1 MFSLVI
7 TQLYTAEKDRSPLN
21 IYQQIKTNLFN
32 LLHFRLNYVM
42 VMSMGSIYY
51 MYKNRRRFSVFLAEK
66 SRKGL
71 GLVVITLGM
80 VTALTLLVWNSVE
93 AAEKKFSDFD
103 EEVSGFDEVMS
114 LVDKGVVSGYED
126 GTFKPH
132 KDITREQVALMLS
145 DALKLEAPADLDKAL
160 SNYKDVN
167 KDYWYAKEIAA
178 VTEAGIFEGDDGSF
192 LPKDSISRQ
201 QMASTI
207 ARAFAL
213 KATDS
218 DVDLADLDKV
228 SESHLSNV
236 IALAQHEVVKGEPGK
251 DGNFYFSAYKNLS
264 RVQFSMMLDRAMHVN
279 ATIEGVSGNTVTIS
293 GYDYTVDGEASG
305 ILNEENADALK
316 NAKVSFDSNGSKIAR
331 VKDLQLNSNGTSD
344 EKVVL
349 DGGNNKVFG
358 DLTINAD
365 SVSVKNVTVEGNLI
379 IAGDDVDADGI
390 TVKGDTIVGESS
402 TAALSNVKTAA
413 DGQQVTFKNS
423 TLGKL
428 VINEKDANVTIE
440 GTTKVAKLVVEQ
452 NAAITVEGNAEVSEI
467 TVTGDAT
474 EVELN
479 GSAEVDTL
487 VVESKDAK
495 ITLGSGVKV
504 GNIALPEDTKVEDV
518 IANYDDVKDQID
530 KVNGETPDES
540 TPPVTPPPGDG
551 GSDDKGIKDFEELND
566 ALENADADDTITLSK
581 NFEGTS
587 DETIEI
593 TKPVTIEGN
602 GATLKFSDAVNEKT
616 TESNGISV
624 KANNVTINDLN
635 IVMSDT
641 NGWEGLF
648 AVQVYAKT
656 GVTLKNFTG
665 TNADAALLVNSSDVT
680 LEGNIDV
687 SGNEFGGIEV
697 SQGENVSETPKLDI
711 SGATLVNESES
722 FEKKLPTIWE
732 DGVEESHTT
741 WVTGVEDLN
750 HYVYNENGK
759 SQIHYYLSPIE
770 AENVDLSL
778 RSQDADPNRA
788 DDILTAPNGSYIA
801 SFKLTNGTKINQL
814 GNLKLEL
821 MNGDQVL
828 ATNELKDQDD
838 WSDGFNGENSNITV
852 GFNIGQKVRYG
863 ASDWNHGEY
872 TDTETTPNKLK
883 VSYSLDGVSYVSGRI

>member
-1 MFSLVI
+1 
-7 TQLYTAEKDRSPLN
+7 
-21 IYQQIKTNLFN
+21 
-32 LLHFRLNYVM
+32 
-42 VMSMGSIYY
+42 MS
-51 MYKNRRRFSVFLAEK
+51 FLAEK

-80 VTALTLLVWNSVE
+80 VAALTLLAWNSVE

-279 ATIEGVSGNTVTIS
+279 ATIEGVSENTVTIS
-293 GYDYTVDGEASG
+293 GYDYTVDSEASG

-402 TAALSNVKTAA
+402 TAALSNVKAAA

-423 TLGKL
+423 TLAKL

-602 GATLKFSDAVNEKT
+602 GATLKFSEKINSK
-616 TESNGISV
+616 ENARNGLLIQADGV
-624 KANNVTINDLN
+624 VINDLT
-635 IVMSDT
+635 VEMT
-641 NGWEGLF
+641 NEDKWQGLF
-648 AVQVYAKT
+648 AVQVFDAT
-656 GVTLKNFTG
+656 GVKLKNFTG
-665 TNADAALLVNSSDVT
+665 TKADAALLVNSSEVK

-687 SGNEFGGIEV
+687 SGNEFGGVE
-697 SQGENVSETPKLDI
+697 VSETNTEGVDNAPALDVTSAI
-711 SGATLVNESES
+711 LVNESES
-722 FEKKLPTIWE
+722 FKEKLPTIWE
-732 DGVEESHTT
+732 DEVEENSEPFVKDNGTLNSIFL
-741 WVTGVEDLN
+741 ED
-750 HYVYNENGK
+750 
-759 SQIHYYLSPIE
+759 QRHYYLEEVEIE
-770 AENVDLSL
+770 DDNKATVTTNFKSNYLGVKIAFAEDITISKLDSLTVKLVGEGDKILSQNTL
-778 RSQDADPNRA
+778 
-788 DDILTAPNGSYIA
+788 
-801 SFKLTNGTKINQL
+801 
-814 GNLKLEL
+814 
-821 MNGDQVL
+821 
-828 ATNELKDQDD
+828 NELGHFLHGTEEGATDDRFTKVVDGETVKMEASGDTGEISTSFILDTKGFDGMIDPSNKSAWDKGAFSNPQKPSKVVVEFKQD
-838 WSDGFNGENSNITV
+838 GITYVVTENNIAWKAEE
-852 GFNIGQKVRYG
+852 Q
-863 ASDWNHGEY
+863 
-872 TDTETTPNKLK
+872 
-883 VSYSLDGVSYVSGRI
+883 